1 MKQNGDQ
8 VPEIVVNYLSD
19 TSSPQDMN
27 ESEQANQMFKLFSTD
42 AKLIKYKQFMHKFRD
57 RFQDMTNML
66 IKYHETIKSQE
77 KQI

>member
-66 IKYHETIKSQE
+66 IKYH
-77 KQI
+77 

>member
-27 ESEQANQMFKLFSTD
+27 ESEQANQMFKL
-42 AKLIKYKQFMHKFRD
+42 IKYKQFMHKFRD

-77 KQI
+77 K